1 MSRRKQGKPQQ
12 RKTIDSLEQENDL
25 LVCGDCQTNFPLR
38 DIQKFIKH
46 KVHRCNKENISVLD
60 SEAEYDDDDDS
71 GTEAISQIGS
81 KQPSISAP
89 IARKEALDTKHSPRS
104 SEPMKE
110 LNRTL
115 DSGHSNKRKEEDNG
129 SQDLRISLP
138 LKPTKQ
144 VADAESN
151 TTHSEPSKF
160 VCGTCKT
167 TVNSAWSLVQHV
179 QSIHG
184 MKIYLPASELSVQL
198 SNLSTPSPKAP
209 SDHVMTPPTP
219 NTADALPHPP
229 HPFMFRMPFDRQHQL
244 PPGPALSPFNRPP
257 TGPDFR
263 LDLLNDPFHS
273 RSVQGLSNISSAF
286 DVPPPFP
293 APFSDRPRIM
303 ETIDFYSQRLRQL
316 ASTQT
321 PPLRK
326 PTPPFSQTPSTFTSI
341 TPTPSHSQ
349 DSLPKNLSPASK
361 LKSCEFCGKCF
372 RFQSNLI
379 VHRRSHTGEKPFKC
393 PICPHACTQAS
404 KLKRHMKTHLNKSP
418 LSSMSQT
425 SNISNASEGS
435 VPSSSSTPDS
445 NKHMIK
451 HNDSNI
457 DLDNEEENEEEEEEE
472 LEEELEEDDDLEGM
486 ETVHNGSPDP
496 LDCHVSKNR
505 DDHSSQERR
514 TPNERSKDLSHMP
527 GAGEKSLLSEVMENT
542 GLNNIQQYN
551 EAFQQALAE
560 NIHNKD
566 STKVEEDGSEGTENG
581 DRDIKSEDTD
591 VSYTS
596 QEKPEPLDCSESP
609 YTKRIKTEPLE
620 IVNSMESIYSNMWLP
635 SSHHQE
641 YFLSGLS
648 ARLSDPNHNSFN
660 SPSESALKP
669 NLTSHPKAGP
679 SSNSTPSN
687 GGPISN
693 RKDRRNDTC
702 EFCGKVFKNCSN
714 LTVHR
719 RSHTGEKPYKC
730 ELCSYACAQ
739 SSKLTRH
746 MKTHGRIGKDVYRCK
761 FCSMPFSVPSTLEKH
776 MRKCVENRQVRAVQ
790 ETDTDTNS
798 TTTSTL

>member
-1 MSRRKQGKPQQ
+1 MICAKK
-12 RKTIDSLEQENDL
+12 
-25 LVCGDCQTNFPLR
+25 
-38 DIQKFIKH
+38 
-46 KVHRCNKENISVLD
+46 
-60 SEAEYDDDDDS
+60 
-71 GTEAISQIGS
+71 
-81 KQPSISAP
+81 SANNLFFFSFSCY
-89 IARKEALDTKHSPRS
+89 I
-104 SEPMKE
+104 
-110 LNRTL
+110 
-115 DSGHSNKRKEEDNG
+115 
-129 SQDLRISLP
+129 
-138 LKPTKQ
+138 
-144 VADAESN
+144 
-151 TTHSEPSKF
+151 SEPSKF
-160 VCGTCKT
+160 LCGTCKT

-179 QSIHG
+179 QSTHG
-184 MKIYLPASELSVQL
+184 MKIYLPAPDLSAQI

-209 SDHVMTPPTP
+209 SDHVMTPPAP
-219 NTADALPHPP
+219 NAADGLPHPP
-229 HPFMFRMPFDRQHQL
+229 HPFMFRMPFDRQHQM
-244 PPGPALSPFNRPP
+244 PPAPTLSPFNRPP
-257 TGPDFR
+257 AGPEFR
-263 LDLLNDPFHS
+263 LDLMNDPFHS
-273 RSVQGLSNISSAF
+273 RNVQGLSNLSSAF
-286 DVPPPFP
+286 DVPAPFP
-293 APFSDRPRIM
+293 TPFNDRPRIM

-326 PTPPFSQTPSTFTSI
+326 PTPPFSQPSSTFTSI

-349 DSLPKNLSPASK
+349 EPLPKNLSPASK

-393 PICPHACTQAS
+393 PLCPHACTQAS
-404 KLKRHMKTHLNKSP
+404 KLKRHMKTHMNKSP

-435 VPSSSSTPDS
+435 LPSSSSTPDS
-445 NKHMIK
+445 NKHLIK
-451 HNDSNI
+451 HDDSNI
-457 DLDNEEENEEEEEEE
+457 DLDNEEENDDEEEEEM
-472 LEEELEEDDDLEGM
+472 EEELEDEEDLEGID
-486 ETVHNGSPDP
+486 EVHNGSPTP
-496 LDCHVSKNR
+496 IDCHVEKNSEI
-505 DDHSSQERR
+505 SSRLQDRR
-514 TPNERSKDLSHMP
+514 TPNERTSTV
-527 GAGEKSLLSEVMENT
+527 GEKSSLLSEVMENT

-560 NIHNKD
+560 NIQNKD
-566 STKVEEDGSEGTENG
+566 TKTEENCSEGTENG
-581 DRDIKSEDTD
+581 DRDIKSEETD
-591 VSYTS
+591 MLYSS
-596 QEKPEPLDCSESP
+596 QEKPEALDCTDSP
-609 YTKRIKTEPLE
+609 YTKQIKSEPPEPTL
-620 IVNSMESIYSNMWLP
+620 NSMESIYSNMWIP
-635 SSHHQE
+635 SSHHQD

-648 ARLSDPNHNSFN
+648 SRLQDPNHNNFS
-660 SPSESALKP
+660 SPSKSALKS
-669 NLTSHPKAGP
+669 NLSSHPKAGT
-679 SSNSTPSN
+679 SSNTAASN

-776 MRKCVENRQVRAVQ
+776 MRKCVENRQVRGVQ

-798 TTTSTL
+798 TTTSTI